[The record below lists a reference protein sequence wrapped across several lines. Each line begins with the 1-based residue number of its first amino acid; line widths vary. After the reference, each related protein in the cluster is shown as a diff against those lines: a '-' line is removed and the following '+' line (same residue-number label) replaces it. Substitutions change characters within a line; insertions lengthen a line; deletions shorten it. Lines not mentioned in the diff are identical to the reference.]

1 MKNAHVVSESLVEEE
16 TFYTNTQDNNCL
28 EKITA
33 STLKEEFRR
42 ELTAWLPKF
51 PVKGSE
57 EDTLGRRYLG

>member
-42 ELTAWLPKF
+42 ELTAMLPKF
-51 PVKGSE
+51 PKGSE
-57 EDTLGRRYLG
+57 EDILGKRHLG